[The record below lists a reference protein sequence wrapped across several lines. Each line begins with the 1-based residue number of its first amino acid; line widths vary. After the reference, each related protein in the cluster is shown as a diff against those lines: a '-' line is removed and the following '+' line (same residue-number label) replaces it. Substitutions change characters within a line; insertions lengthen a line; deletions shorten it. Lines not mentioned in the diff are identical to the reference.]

1 MEEQRTSPV
10 QAILRSIEM
19 CPSEESRRKMAGSVL
34 VVGGGLALL
43 GAPGYLQSR
52 LARLA
57 NTTPGWQVG
66 RAN

>member
-1 MEEQRTSPV
+1 MDNVE
-10 QAILRSIEM
+10 AILRSIEM

-34 VVGGGLALL
+34 VVGGGLALP

-57 NTTPGWQVG
+57 STTPGWQVS
-66 RAN
+66 RAS